1 MKKTQ
6 GMKLVG
12 VGAQMYLMQAERMPS
27 PTRGDTQVSYHNKET
42 LKAHTA
48 RTLELRVRAV
58 PT

>member
-1 MKKTQ
+1 
-6 GMKLVG
+6 MKLAG

-42 LKAHTA
+42 LKTHTP